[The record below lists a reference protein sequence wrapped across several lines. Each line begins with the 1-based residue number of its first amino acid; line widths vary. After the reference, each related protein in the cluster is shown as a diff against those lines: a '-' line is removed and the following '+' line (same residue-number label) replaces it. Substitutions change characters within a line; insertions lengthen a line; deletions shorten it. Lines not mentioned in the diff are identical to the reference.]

1 VLLQLEGF
9 KLSLGSEAYNQ
20 SKILSTE
27 IRSRGYEPSKM
38 RVGIETLIFTLESY
52 CIDILDSKTET
63 TNDEFSELS
72 SQTDSS
78 PITTKIDAI
87 SEGKE
92 MHR

>member
-9 KLSLGSEAYNQ
+9 KLSIGSEAYNQ

-27 IRSRGYEPSKM
+27 IRSRGYKPSKM

-52 CIDILDSKTET
+52 CIHILDSKTET
-63 TNDEFSELS
+63 TNDEFSQLS
-72 SQTDSS
+72 STNRFLTNHD
-78 PITTKIDAI
+78 KIDAM